1 MFHTFSIVS
10 KSNKL
15 MSQQILRKQV
25 DYDTYD
31 GYDRLSG
38 NFIKHNHSIKWP
50 YIRTSDDNDIY
61 DANDMLFFY
70 SYKYIVSTMSQV
82 TSITPMTVF

>member
-1 MFHTFSIVS
+1 
-10 KSNKL
+10 

-38 NFIKHNHSIKWP
+38 NFIKHNHSIKWS
-50 YIRTSDDNDIY
+50 YMRTSDDNDIY
-61 DANDMLFFY
+61 D
-70 SYKYIVSTMSQV
+70 IQ
-82 TSITPMTVF
+82 